1 MPTNPIL
8 SLTEEVTWSE
18 PAWVNDTLASP
29 YYNDSHRRLR
39 ENLRKFFDEHIQ
51 PHALDWEAKGEVPHE
66 AAVKALQSGMLG
78 LEVPEKYHPAGVPN
92 LAGIPYDQWDQFHY
106 LIAIDEGSRV
116 EGGVLMNITGA
127 NAVGL
132 PPVVNFGTEE
142 QKDRWLPGI
151 MTRETMFC
159 LGITEP
165 TGGSDVGGLR
175 TTAEKTAD
183 GKHYIVNG
191 VKKWISGSQWATHM
205 TTAVRTGEEG
215 FGGISILVVPL
226 NLPGVTVTK
235 IHNAGHNA
243 GGASFV
249 EMDDVKV
256 PVENL
261 IGEENEGVSIIM
273 RNFNR
278 ERYMIAI
285 QCNRKA
291 RTCLHMALQYA
302 LKRKT
307 FGKNL
312 MNSQVIRKKLAD
324 MAQRI
329 EAHWAWIEQ
338 IAYHAQNS
346 PDGWQSFDLA
356 SRSALIKVQ
365 GGQLLEFANREAI
378 QIFGGAG
385 YQKSGPGATVEQIAR
400 DIRVLVVGGGSEEVM
415 NDLAVRQELLT
426 LKSKI

>member
-1 MPTNPIL
+1 MPNPIL
-8 SLTEEVTWSE
+8 ELTDEVSWAE
-18 PAWVNDTLASP
+18 PSWVTSMASP
-29 YYNDSHRRLR
+29 YYNESHHRLR
-39 ENLRKFFDEHIQ
+39 EGLRKFFNEHIQ
-51 PHALDWEAKGEVPHE
+51 PQALEWEAKGEVPHE
-66 AAVKALQSGMLG
+66 AAVKALQSGMMG
-78 LEVPEKYHPAGVPN
+78 GEVPEKYHPPNVAN
-92 LAGIPYDQWDQFHY
+92 LAGIPYEEWDQFHY

-116 EGGVLMNITGA
+116 EGGVMMNIHGA

-132 PPVVNFGTEE
+132 PPVINFGTEE
-142 QKDRWLPGI
+142 QKNKWLPGI

-165 TGGSDVGGLR
+165 TGGSDVANLK
-175 TTAEKTAD
+175 TTAELTPD
-183 GKHYIVNG
+183 GKHYVVNG

-205 TTAVRTGEEG
+205 TTAVRTGDEG

-226 NLPGVTVTK
+226 SSEGVTVTK
-235 IHNAGHNA
+235 IHNGGHNA

-249 EMDDVKV
+249 DMDNVKV
-256 PVENL
+256 PVDHL
-261 IGEENEGVSIIM
+261 IGEENMGVPIIM

-291 RTCLHMALQYA
+291 RTCLAMSVQYA
-302 LKRKT
+302 LRRKT

-312 MNSQVIRKKLAD
+312 MASQVIRKKLAD

-329 EAHWAWIEQ
+329 ESHWAWIEQ
-338 IAYHAQNS
+338 IAYHAQKS
-346 PDGWQSFDLA
+346 PDGWQSPDLA
-356 SRSALIKVQ
+356 SRVALIKVQ
-365 GGQLLEFANREAI
+365 GGQLLEFVNREAV

-385 YQKSGPGATVEQIAR
+385 YQKSGPGAAVEQITR

-415 NDLAVRQELLT
+415 NDLAVRQEMMT

>member
-1 MPTNPIL
+1 MTRNPVL
-8 SLTEEVTWSE
+8 DLDKEVTWSE
-18 PAWVNDTLASP
+18 PAWVNDTMASP
-29 YYNDSHRRLR
+29 YYNDSHRLLR
-39 ENLRKFFDEHIQ
+39 KNLRAFINEHIQ
-51 PHALDWEAKGEVPHE
+51 PQALEWEAKGEVPHE
-66 AAVKALQSGMLG
+66 AAVKFLQSGALG
-78 LEVPEKYHPAGVPN
+78 LEIPAKYHPKGVPN
-92 LAGIPYDQWDQFHY
+92 LAGIPAEEWDMFHY
-106 LIAIDEGSRV
+106 LITIDEGSRI
-116 EGGVLMNITGA
+116 EGGVMMNIHGA
-127 NAVGL
+127 NAVGV

-151 MTRETMFC
+151 MSRETMFC

-165 TGGSDVGGLR
+165 TGGSDVGNLK
-175 TTAEKTAD
+175 TTAEKTPD

-205 TTAVRTGEEG
+205 TTAVRTGDEG
-215 FGGISILVVPL
+215 FGGISILVVPM
-226 NLPGVTVTK
+226 NSEGVTVTK

-249 EMDDVKV
+249 DMDNVKV

-261 IGEENEGVSIIM
+261 IGEENDGVGIIM

-278 ERYMIAI
+278 ERYMIAV

-291 RTCLHMALQYA
+291 RTCLDMAVQYA

-312 MNSQVIRKKLAD
+312 MTSQVIRKKLAD

-338 IAYHAQNS
+338 IAYHADKS
-346 PDGWQSFDLA
+346 PDGWQSPDLA

-365 GGQLLEFANREAI
+365 GGQLLEFCNREAI

-385 YQKSGPGATVEQIAR
+385 YQKSGPGAAVEQIAR

-426 LKSKI
+426 LRAKI